1 MCFLCGLELLS
12 ASCGFDSRWE
22 HSNGHEPCKKRDN
35 MDCASLLADNLYYLF
50 FYRATPAMKKT
61 EDLRGGMIA
70 TGMVFI

>member
-1 MCFLCGLELLS
+1 
-12 ASCGFDSRWE
+12 
-22 HSNGHEPCKKRDN
+22 

-61 EDLRGGMIA
+61 EGLRIRRSEHDSHTIGCQPATKKDEGLRGGMIA